1 MKTFNFNDL
10 SRTIKSV
17 RDLQKKLKINQNL
30 LKQALVH
37 RSYLNE
43 SKEYKTSNERLE
55 FLGDAVLELVVSEF
69 LYKNY
74 PQKSEGQLT
83 KLRSKIVCT
92 KTLSFLARKLFLGKL
107 LFLSKGEEASGGRE
121 NQTLLAN
128 TFEAVIGA
136 LYLDRG
142 KTSVRTVLKEILF
155 DKLDTVLEKSSP
167 VDFKSR
173 FQEII
178 QSKEQP
184 TPVYKLISTSGPDHK
199 KKFKV
204 AAIVDE
210 KIIAT
215 GTGPSKQKAEQEA
228 ARTALEK
235 IRKKG

>member
-1 MKTFNFNDL
+1 MKTLNDL
-10 SRTIKSV
+10 SRTFTKV
-17 RDLQKKLKINQNL
+17 RDLQKKLNIDEGL
-30 LKQALVH
+30 LKQALLH

-136 LYLDRG
+136 LYLG
-142 KTSVRTVLKEILF
+142 KGKKAVENFLKKILF
-155 DKLDTVLEKSSP
+155 AQLDKVLESSSP
-167 VDFKSR
+167 EDFKSQ
-173 FQEII
+173 FQEIV
-178 QSKEQP
+178 QAREQP

-204 AAIVDE
+204 AAIVNE

-235 IRKKG
+235 IREKD